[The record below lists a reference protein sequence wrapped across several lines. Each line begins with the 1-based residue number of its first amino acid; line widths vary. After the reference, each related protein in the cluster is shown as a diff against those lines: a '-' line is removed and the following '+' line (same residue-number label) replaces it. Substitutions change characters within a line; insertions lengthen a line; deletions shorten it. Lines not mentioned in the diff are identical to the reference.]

1 MVLQCASRLFRF
13 GLVTALGLSLTG
25 VTVAGLP
32 TDMRTSDGAL
42 LLADS
47 GSTTPGHQKPT
58 PKKGHGSS
66 KSKKSHKCTKHAH
79 KGKKGSLHSKA
90 HPKKPPH
97 QSLGGSQTRTT

>member
-1 MVLQCASRLFRF
+1 MVFACGSRLLRY
-13 GLVTALGLSLTG
+13 GLATAVSLSLTG
-25 VTVAGLP
+25 VTFAGLP
-32 TDMRTSDGAL
+32 TDMRTSDGTL

-90 HPKKPPH
+90 HPQKSSH
-97 QSLGGSQTRTT
+97 QSLGGPQTRTS